1 MENFFKA
8 DGSVVLMFFY
18 QPPTVE
24 DGTVFFVA
32 TSSNLFHTAT
42 ARDWIIFTSTV

>member
-1 MENFFKA
+1 MIENFFKV

-24 DGTVFFVA
+24 NGTVFIVIY
-32 TSSNLFHTAT
+32 S
-42 ARDWIIFTSTV
+42 I